1 MSRRTAKKGRA
12 AQAALSLSLNKRQA
26 KALLQLVDYNFRE
39 EERHFYAEQPQDRTR
54 HIFHA
59 IRIVAVAVGYTTKA
73 HLRMLERQD
82 AEYRTSA
89 AD

>member
-39 EERHFYAEQPQDRTR
+39 EERHFYAEQPEDRTR
-54 HIFHA
+54 HIFHQ

-73 HLRMLERQD
+73 HLRMLEQQD
-82 AEYRTSA
+82 AEYRNPN

>member
-1 MSRRTAKKGRA
+1 MNRRTTKKGRA

-39 EERHFYAEQPQDRTR
+39 EERHFYTEQPHDRTR

-59 IRIVAVAVGYTTKA
+59 VRIVALAVGYTNKA

-82 AEYRTSA
+82 AEYQASRNT
-89 AD
+89 

>member
-1 MSRRTAKKGRA
+1 MSRRIVKKGRA

-26 KALLQLVDYNFRE
+26 KALLELIDYNFRE
-39 EERHFYAEQPQDRTR
+39 EERHFYTEEPQDRAR

-59 IRIVAVAVGYTTKA
+59 VRIVALAVGYTSKA

-82 AEYRTSA
+82 AEYQASRNT
-89 AD
+89 